1 MAKSLNEIKLI
12 GNLGQA
18 PELKTF
24 ENGNKVVMFSL
35 ATTESYVKKDT
46 NEKVETTQW
55 HRVVAWGKLAEIIEK
70 FVAKGDK
77 LYVNGK
83 MTYRQYETEAGE
95 KKQIAVIVAS
105 HILLLSGKASA
116 TQSTPAAPSGEPFT
130 PPPGMEEEDSDL
142 PF

>member
-24 ENGNKVVMFSL
+24 ENGNKVVAFSL

-70 FVAKGDK
+70 YVAKGDK

-83 MTYRQYETEAGE
+83 MTYRQYETEGGE
-95 KKQIAVIVAS
+95 KKQIAEIVAS
-105 HILLLSGKASA
+105 DILLLSCKASA
-116 TQSTPAAPSGEPFT
+116 TQSTPAPTGEPFT
-130 PPPGMEEEDSDL
+130 PVPGMEEEELDL

>member
-24 ENGNKVVMFSL
+24 ENGNKVVAFSL
-35 ATTESYVKKDT
+35 ATTESYVKKET

-70 FVAKGDK
+70 YVAKGDK

-83 MTYRQYETEAGE
+83 MTYRQYETEGGE
-95 KKQIAVIVAS
+95 KKQIAEIVAS
-105 HILLLSGKASA
+105 DILLLSGKASA
-116 TQSTPAAPSGEPFT
+116 TQSAPAPSGEPFT
-130 PPPGMEEEDSDL
+130 PPPGEEEHDDL